1 MLSGLFGGLFS
12 RLAGG
17 HGAGL
22 QRKPTPSDI
31 EGPFY
36 PVTPQKDKDFDL
48 TKVEGREGVAKGEV
62 IQIVGTVMDTHGKPI
77 EDATVDIWQAN
88 ALGRYNHPNDNN
100 PAAVDENFQGWAVVQ
115 SGKEGQFRFK
125 TIKPG
130 AYPLGRNTMRPP
142 HIHFKVSKK
151 GYQEL
156 TTQMYFPDEELNEK
170 DALLQRKDKANQ
182 ALMTAR
188 ELEDHPGHLVYDLV
202 LNKSLL
208 R

>member
-22 QRKPTPSDI
+22 QRKPTPS
-31 EGPFY
+31 
-36 PVTPQKDKDFDL
+36 
-48 TKVEGREGVAKGEV
+48 GVAKGEV